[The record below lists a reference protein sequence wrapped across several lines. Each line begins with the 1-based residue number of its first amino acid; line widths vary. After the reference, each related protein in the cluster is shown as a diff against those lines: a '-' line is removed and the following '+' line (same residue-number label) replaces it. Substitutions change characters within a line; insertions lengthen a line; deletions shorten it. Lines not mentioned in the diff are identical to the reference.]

1 MGKNSLISDNIL
13 FDELIY
19 NLIFSEE
26 IEFNISIGLYI
37 SDIYKYDRFILKV
50 KSILKRSRVGIL
62 KEKVLIDPMDV
73 NWYIKITK

>member
-1 MGKNSLISDNIL
+1 MSKNSLISDNIL
-13 FDELIY
+13 FDELMY

-37 SDIYKYDRFILKV
+37 NDIYKYDRFILKV